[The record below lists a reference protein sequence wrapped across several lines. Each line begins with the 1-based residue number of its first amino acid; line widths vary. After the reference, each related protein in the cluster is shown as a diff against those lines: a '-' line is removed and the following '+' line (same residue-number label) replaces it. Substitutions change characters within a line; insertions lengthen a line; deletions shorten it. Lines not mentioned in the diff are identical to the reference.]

1 GSEMCIR
8 DRYVYSNKGDLAIFS
23 IDDILNKIMLDYI
36 TTPNSVK
43 LNIHNLV
50 DNANKITVK
59 ELIQQIE
66 KDIQIDQSI
75 KELF

>member
-1 GSEMCIR
+1 
-8 DRYVYSNKGDLAIFS
+8 
-23 IDDILNKIMLDYI
+23 MLDYI

-43 LNIHNLV
+43 LNIHNLI